1 LIGLG
6 KLPRPW
12 RRFGSEDAWHQQR
25 ALSGRAYARAAVSV
39 LSRISP
45 SASQVKHPLT
55 QVRPIEKALLIVIT
69 SDKGLAGSLNA
80 AVLKEAEKVIAAFR
94 FQKTGF
100 QSLRSAERQKNIFA
114 RADMTFTPR
123 TRT

>member
-1 LIGLG
+1 MEAVSAVKMRGT
-6 KLPRPW
+6 
-12 RRFGSEDAWHQQR
+12 QQR

-80 AVLKEAEKVIAAFR
+80 AVLKEAEKVIA
-94 FQKTGF
+94 GL
-100 QSLRSAERQKNIFA
+100 SLSKDRISILALAERQKNILLA
-114 RADMTFTPR
+114 ADMTFLLVR
-123 TRT
+123 EHERFNFH